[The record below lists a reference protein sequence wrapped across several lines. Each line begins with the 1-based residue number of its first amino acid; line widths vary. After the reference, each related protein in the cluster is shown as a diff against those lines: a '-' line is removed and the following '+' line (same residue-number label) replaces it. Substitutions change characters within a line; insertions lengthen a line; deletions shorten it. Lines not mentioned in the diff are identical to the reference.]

1 MKKSIFMLLAV
12 ALLVSCSKS
21 QFVDPTETGDVAFQ
35 SKSTLQTV
43 GVETSRA
50 PFIGEISADN
60 TLEARVLT
68 STVDGNYAT
77 TYANGKMTFIGGVKV
92 SAYDPSTLLEG
103 VDHARFPKD
112 AGSTPYYITGLYPY
126 TDWAVAGTTAA
137 ISFTGKED
145 VLAAAQQPTNRD
157 DVLAGIVPGLIFNHL
172 LTKLEVSVKAANNQ
186 AKDNWGKVTEI
197 KLIKVLD
204 AAPKDAAT
212 VTLKTGEAT
221 FSGAASSVALY
232 NLSADTSADPDVI
245 TYTDNV
251 FNALTAQPL
260 AETATPIAYTMI
272 APFVGGTDLDLTFEI
287 STEYQTAKQ
296 VKTVKLPYAGLNNGR
311 AFGITFTFSATDAI
325 QATAKVIDWIFSGN
339 AEVTID

>member
-12 ALLVSCSKS
+12 ALLASCSKN
-21 QFVDPTETGDVAFQ
+21 QITDPAETGEVAFQ
-35 SKSTLQTV
+35 SKSVLQTV
-43 GVETSRA
+43 GAEATRA

-68 STVDGNYAT
+68 ATTDGNYAT

-92 SAYDPSTLLEG
+92 SAYNPSTLLEG
-103 VDHARFPKD
+103 VDHARFPED
-112 AGSTPYYITGLYPY
+112 AGDTPYYLVGLYPY
-126 TDWAVAGTTAA
+126 TDWAVYGTTASIA
-137 ISFTGKED
+137 ITGKED
-145 VLAAAQQPTNRD
+145 VLAAAQQTTTRN

-172 LTKLEVSVKAANNQ
+172 LTKLEVSVKAANNP

-197 KLIKVLD
+197 KLVKVLD
-204 AAPKDAAT
+204 AAPQDAAT

-221 FSGAASSVALY
+221 FSGAASSVPLY

-251 FNALTAQPL
+251 FTPQPL
-260 AETATPIAYTMI
+260 AETATPVAYTLV
-272 APFVGGTDLDLTFEI
+272 APFVGGTAKDLTFEI

-296 VKTVKLPYAGLNNGR
+296 VVTVQLPYTGLNNGR
-311 AFGITFTFSATDAI
+311 AFGITFTFAATDAI

-339 AEVTID
+339 AEAIID